1 MENLSPTGLYRQD
14 RLWYTGRRSEWE
26 GFSIMDPI
34 QQRVN
39 SAPAW
44 IAAAICGGLALVA
57 EGAVANSSA
66 TNRVGATSFFC
77 GRQFFDW
84 HARSP
89 IALLNAST
97 IYASRLI
104 F

>member
-57 EGAVANSSA
+57 GVVALIYPDTDVVELACSFGDSNSC
-66 TNRVGATSFFC
+66 NGIVVHRF
-77 GRQFFDW
+77 
-84 HARSP
+84 
-89 IALLNAST
+89 ALLIAGT
-97 IYASRLI
+97 FGIA
-104 F
+104 